1 MRPVRGILLLLLLM
15 SACVNPR
22 EARIRDDTDKYIIGV
37 QYEDTRGLVKRTGPF
52 RAEIGSSPQEEWA
65 SIRNRYEQVAT
76 AAFAAYEDA
85 KTGGNFPLHDDGIAL
100 LQALAVGK
108 GVYYV
113 FEDIQIDDGGA
124 SATARMVV
132 NLDYSAHQF
141 ESLPLDTKVF
151 LVGEPLGTVQVVTVG
166 ILPAQPLPVL
176 ESIVL
181 EWRLTWYPA
190 VDVYPEGW
198 SVDSIRPLPERTR
211 FVPWEPEL

>member
-1 MRPVRGILLLLLLM
+1 MQPLRGILLLLLI

-22 EARIRDDTDKYIIGV
+22 EERIREDTDEYIIGV
-37 QYEDTRGLVKRTGPF
+37 QYEDTRGLVKRMGPF
-52 RAEIGSSPQEEWA
+52 RAEIASRPQEEWT
-65 SIRNRYEQVAT
+65 SIRDRYEQAVT

-85 KTGGNFPLHDDGIAL
+85 KTSGSFPLDDDGIAL

-113 FEDIQIDDGGA
+113 FEDTQIEDGGA
-124 SATARMVV
+124 SATAPMVV
-132 NLDYSAHQF
+132 TLDYSAHQF
-141 ESLPLDTKVF
+141 DSLPLDTKVF

-166 ILPAQPLPVL
+166 ILPDQPLQVL

-190 VDVYPEGW
+190 VDVYPAGW
-198 SVDSIRPLPERTR
+198 SVDSIRPLPERAR
-211 FVPWEPEL
+211 FVSWEPPL